1 MNDHAFLM
9 LAAGNL
15 GLEAIHK
22 WVEAL
27 LPVATLLVSLGQAAV
42 AIVTVIYI
50 VRKIKSTPKNEKSP
64 PSDST
69 DSGN

>member
-1 MNDHAFLM
+1 MNNNDYTFSI

-22 WVEAL
+22 WAEAL

-42 AIVTVIYI
+42 AIVTVIYV
-50 VRKIKSTPKNEKSP
+50 VRKIKSKNEKSHP
-64 PSDST
+64 DN
-69 DSGN
+69 SGSGT